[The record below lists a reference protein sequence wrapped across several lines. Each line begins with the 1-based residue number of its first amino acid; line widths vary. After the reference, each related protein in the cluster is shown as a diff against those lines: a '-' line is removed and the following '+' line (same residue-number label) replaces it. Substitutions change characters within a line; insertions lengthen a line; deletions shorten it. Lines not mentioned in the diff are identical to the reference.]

1 MDQANK
7 KQIIVMAAL
16 GLVLVVVIIYQL
28 GLFGGS
34 EAPPPPPAPAAAGA
48 PAVVG
53 APFPGAA
60 AVPAAAAAQG
70 ANGPITLA
78 HTDVDVKA
86 LLASLKQEP
95 INYKEVRIQ
104 RDPMQPLVGKVM
116 DRAKGKG
123 VTDDSSGPETTPADG
138 LTPEPPDAKQQKIVS
153 VQSRRI
159 TAIVWD
165 AHAPVAVVDDEIV
178 SVGYTYPD
186 GVQVYAIEPSRVVF
200 KVDESLVTV
209 EMKEK

>member
-1 MDQANK
+1 
-7 KQIIVMAAL
+7 MAAL
-16 GLVLVVVIIYQL
+16 GVLLVGVIVYQL

-34 EAPPPPPAPAAAGA
+34 EPKVDASLLGPAATAPAGAGA
-48 PAVVG
+48 P
-53 APFPGAA
+53 F
-60 AVPAAAAAQG
+60 PAAAAAG
-70 ANGPITLA
+70 AAKGPDGQPLTLQ
-78 HTDVDVKA
+78 HTDIDVKA

-104 RDPMQPLVGKVM
+104 RDPMEPLVGKVTE
-116 DRAKGKG
+116 RKGGKG
-123 VTDDSSGPETTPADG
+123 VTDENSPQEVSAAGG
-138 LTPEPPDAKQQKIVS
+138 LNPQPPDEKQQKISS

-165 AHAPVAVVDDEIV
+165 ARAPVAVVDDEIV

-200 KVDESLVTV
+200 KVDDSLITV